1 MAGWAWG
8 TDFDDPERAVG
19 GHPDMDRDQIL
30 DLLTDAAVEVMD
42 VEREVV
48 TPEARFVEDLN
59 GDSLS
64 VLEILEILQDKL
76 DVDLP
81 TEAFDGVGTV
91 GQAADVIVKIV
102 SERAESPAG

>member
-1 MAGWAWG
+1 
-8 TDFDDPERAVG
+8 
-19 GHPDMDRDQIL
+19 MDRDHIL

-42 VEREVV
+42 VDKDAV

-91 GQAADVIVKIV
+91 GEAADVILKIV
-102 SERAESPAG
+102 SERAESATG

>member
-1 MAGWAWG
+1 
-8 TDFDDPERAVG
+8 
-19 GHPDMDRDQIL
+19 MDRDQIL
-30 DLLTDAAVEVMD
+30 GLLTDAAVEVMD
-42 VEREVV
+42 VDRDAV

-91 GQAADVIVKIV
+91 GQAADVILGIV
-102 SERAESPAG
+102 TGQSEGAPA

>member
-1 MAGWAWG
+1 
-8 TDFDDPERAVG
+8 
-19 GHPDMDRDQIL
+19 MDRDQIL
-30 DLLTDAAVEVMD
+30 ELLTDAAVEVMD
-42 VEREVV
+42 VDRDAV
-48 TPEARFVEDLN
+48 TPQARFVEDLE

-91 GQAADVIVKIV
+91 GQAADVILGIV
-102 SERAESPAG
+102 TGQAESASA

>member
-1 MAGWAWG
+1 
-8 TDFDDPERAVG
+8 
-19 GHPDMDRDQIL
+19 MDRDQIL
-30 DLLTDAAVEVMD
+30 ELLTDAAVEVMD
-42 VEREVV
+42 VDREAI

-64 VLEILEILQDKL
+64 VLEILEILQEKL

-91 GQAADVIVKIV
+91 GQAADVILNIV
-102 SERAESPAG
+102 QGQSESATA

>member
-1 MAGWAWG
+1 
-8 TDFDDPERAVG
+8 
-19 GHPDMDRDQIL
+19 MDRDGIL
-30 DLLTDAAVEVMD
+30 DLLIDAAVEVMD
-42 VEREVV
+42 VERDAV

-64 VLEILEILQDKL
+64 VLEILEILQEKL

-91 GQAADVIVKIV
+91 GQAADVI
-102 SERAESPAG
+102 AGIANA

>member
-1 MAGWAWG
+1 
-8 TDFDDPERAVG
+8 
-19 GHPDMDRDQIL
+19 MDRDQIL

-42 VEREVV
+42 VDRATV

-81 TEAFDGVGTV
+81 TESFDGVGTV
-91 GQAADVIVKIV
+91 GQAADVITKIV
-102 SERAESPAG
+102 NERAESATG

>member
-1 MAGWAWG
+1 
-8 TDFDDPERAVG
+8 
-19 GHPDMDRDQIL
+19 MDRDGIL
-30 DLLTDAAVEVMD
+30 ELLTDAAVEVMD
-42 VEREVV
+42 VDKEAV

-64 VLEILEILQDKL
+64 VLEILEILQEKL

-91 GQAADVIVKIV
+91 GQAADVILNIV
-102 SERAESPAG
+102 SGQAENASA

>member
-1 MAGWAWG
+1 
-8 TDFDDPERAVG
+8 
-19 GHPDMDRDQIL
+19 MDRDGIL
-30 DLLTDAAVEVMD
+30 DMLTDAAVEVMD
-42 VEREVV
+42 VQRDAV

-64 VLEILEILQDKL
+64 VLEILEIMQEKL

-91 GQAADVIVKIV
+91 GQAADVI
-102 SERAESPAG
+102 AGIANA

>member
-1 MAGWAWG
+1 
-8 TDFDDPERAVG
+8 
-19 GHPDMDRDQIL
+19 MDRDQIL
-30 DLLTDAAVEVMD
+30 EMLSDAAVEVMD
-42 VEREVV
+42 VDAEAV
-48 TPEARFVEDLN
+48 TADARFVEDLN

-102 SERAESPAG
+102 QGQSESATA

>member
-1 MAGWAWG
+1 
-8 TDFDDPERAVG
+8 
-19 GHPDMDRDQIL
+19 MDRDQIL

-42 VEREVV
+42 VDRDVV

-81 TEAFDGVGTV
+81 TESFDGVATV

-102 SERAESPAG
+102 SERAESPTG